1 MSIPPFQPIYDAAV
15 ARKGG
20 VEALEQALTQPKSRD
35 EVLSIPDDRWLS
47 AMAKCVFQAGFS
59 WTVIKTKWPAF
70 EQAFYG
76 FDVGRILF
84 YHDED
89 MDRLLAD
96 KGIVRNGQKIQS
108 VLDNARFIADVSG
121 ELGSFSTYIADWP
134 QDDLSGLYL
143 DIAKRG
149 ARLGGATGQ
158 RLLRMMGVSTYVL
171 SVDVL
176 KRLSAEGIADKA
188 PTSKKAWSNVQAAFN
203 AWADETGRPFTQ
215 ISQIMAHSVD

>member
-1 MSIPPFQPIYDAAV
+1 MTIPPFQPIYDTAV

-20 VEALEQALTQPKSRD
+20 VEALEQALTRPKSRD
-35 EVLSIPDDRWLS
+35 EIMSIADDRWLS

-59 WTVIKTKWPAF
+59 WKVINTKWPTF
-70 EQAFYG
+70 EQAFDE
-76 FDVGRILF
+76 FDIGRVLF

-89 MDRLLAD
+89 MDRLLSD

-134 QDDLSGLYL
+134 QEDLCGLYL
-143 DIAKRG
+143 DTGKRG

-171 SVDVL
+171 STDVL
-176 KRLSAEGIADKA
+176 KRLSIEGIADKA

-215 ISQIMAHSVD
+215 ISQIMAFSVD